1 MNVVLCSRK
10 IDRYHIIG
18 KLVYLVPAVC
28 IWLFPMHIHFL
39 IWYVFHKVSAR
50 MCVLDV
56 AGCTGVCGPWSDT
69 SAMSA
74 ASLHSSCVRT
84 APTKRIRGS
93 LWRNTLALN
102 ITSNCGC
109 PGIQHELQFLDQ
121 TQVVDIYSTELNYI
135 TIRFLFVQTK
145 PLTTFYF
152 LIKLHFLF
160 FMWSKFTHSRIWE
173 YCWMLIYMIT
183 DSSAKTLAHHTTFV
197 KRGWRLKVINIEP
210 LIYHYDHGS
219 GSTSWQVRDEI

>member
-1 MNVVLCSRK
+1 
-10 IDRYHIIG
+10 
-18 KLVYLVPAVC
+18 
-28 IWLFPMHIHFL
+28 MHIHFL

-56 AGCTGVCGPWSDT
+56 AGCTGVCGPWCDT

-152 LIKLHFLF
+152 LITCTFYFLCDRSLSTQGYENIAECWF
-160 FMWSKFTHSRIWE
+160 IW
-173 YCWMLIYMIT
+173 LPILVQKP
-183 DSSAKTLAHHTTFV
+183 SPTTQ
-197 KRGWRLKVINIEP
+197 P
-210 LIYHYDHGS
+210 L
-219 GSTSWQVRDEI
+219 